1 MTKDITKTVEETSK
15 LCDAA
20 GTKINI
26 GNSVLCLY
34 NNNIIFKKMK
44 KRIVPTQIYK
54 RNSVKKT
61 KYVQF

>member
-34 NNNIIFKKMK
+34 NIDIIF
-44 KRIVPTQIYK
+44 
-54 RNSVKKT
+54 
-61 KYVQF
+61 